1 MNDTHV
7 WCELCRGYAK
17 DQTTYDAH
25 YREKQEPAKKPLMK
39 VSQSEP
45 TPVPE
50 PRRQPEKEPKK
61 EPEKEP
67 TPGTQSGQ
75 VTDLSQ
81 SLISTGAATSE
92 TNCEDRPFECK
103 HCGKTFK
110 KAPQRNMH
118 VNMVHCIHEC
128 TDCDKR
134 FLTEEGRDNHRAN
147 VHKHPRFHCKVK
159 RCEVYAHNVEEL
171 H

>member
-25 YREKQEPAKKPLMK
+25 YKEKHESAKKSLMK
-39 VSQSEP
+39 VSQREP
-45 TPVPE
+45 TPIPE
-50 PRRQPEKEPKK
+50 PRREPAKEPAK

-67 TPGTQSGQ
+67 NKEPTQEPPSGQ

-92 TNCEDRPFECK
+92 TDREDA
-103 HCGKTFK
+103 H
-110 KAPQRNMH
+110 
-118 VNMVHCIHEC
+118 
-128 TDCDKR
+128 
-134 FLTEEGRDNHRAN
+134 LN
-147 VHKHPRFHCKVK
+147 VSTVK
-159 RCEVYAHNVEEL
+159 RPLRKPLRETCT
-171 H
+171 